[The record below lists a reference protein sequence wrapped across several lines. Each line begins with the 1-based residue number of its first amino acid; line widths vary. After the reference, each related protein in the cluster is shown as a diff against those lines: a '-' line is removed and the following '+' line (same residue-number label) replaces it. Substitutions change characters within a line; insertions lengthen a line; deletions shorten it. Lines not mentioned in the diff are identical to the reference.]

1 MGQFRERFSLVTKT
15 KNRDPDLVRKGQVL
29 ATSLSILALAVVV
42 LGLVNLIQG
51 TWQYNLSNALFLM
64 LVIAVF
70 VVNRSGYVTVAGT
83 LTVGLTAATALVV
96 LPEDTT
102 LKTTFIAMTIPVLI
116 SSFLLIPWGGIVIVI
131 LLVIGSIA
139 RGVTTGDYPA
149 LLTLVVVA
157 ILSYMFAR
165 SLDRAYRRSRH
176 DALHDSLT
184 GLPNRALF
192 LDRLRQCI
200 ERKDREQRIDAVL
213 FMDLDSFKV
222 VNDSLGH
229 TAGDELLIEVARRL
243 RSCLRSRDTA
253 ARLGG
258 DEFTILLEEIDN
270 PSDAVRVAR
279 RIAEALRAGFV
290 LGEHE
295 VFVTTSIGIA
305 VSAVAGASPD
315 DIMRDADV
323 AMYEAKG
330 EGKARYKV
338 FNEGMYARALRRLEL
353 ENELRRAIE
362 GGELRLHY
370 QPKISL
376 DNGHI
381 VGMEALARWEH
392 PERGLIPP
400 DEFIPLAEETDLI
413 HPLGTWVL
421 EEACRRAREWQI
433 LYPHAADLV
442 MSVNISAKQFQ
453 QPELVTDLKRILR
466 ETGLAPRHLQLEIT
480 ESVVTQDVS
489 LTTRVLRQLKNLDV
503 KLGIDDFGKG
513 YSSLTSLKEFP
524 LDDLKIDRSFVEDL
538 GKSAQDAAIAKL
550 VIDLAHVVGMQ
561 AVGEGVETPEQLRQL
576 QRMGCDVAQG
586 YYFYRPLSTDSATRL
601 LANRSLGSSVE
612 ARLEDTRS

>member
-1 MGQFRERFSLVTKT
+1 MRQFRNRFSVVVKT

-29 ATSLSILALAVVV
+29 ATVLSILALAVVT
-42 LGLVNLIQG
+42 LGFFNLIQG
-51 TWQYNLSNALFLM
+51 AWQYNISNAVFLM
-64 LVIAVF
+64 LVIALF
-70 VVNRSGYVTVAGT
+70 VLNRSGYVTLAGT
-83 LTVGLTAATALVV
+83 LAVALTAATALVV

-102 LKTTFIAMTIPVLI
+102 LKTTFIAMTIPILI
-116 SSFLLIPWGGIVIVI
+116 SSFLLVPWGGIVIVV
-131 LLVIGSIA
+131 LLVIGSVA

-157 ILSYMFAR
+157 VISYMFAR

-200 ERKDREQRIDAVL
+200 DRKDRETRMDAVL

-222 VNDSLGH
+222 INDSLGH
-229 TAGDELLIEVARRL
+229 KAGDELLIEVARRL
-243 RSCLRSRDTA
+243 ESCLRSRDTA

-258 DEFTILLEEIDN
+258 DEFTVLLEEIDD
-270 PSDAVRVAR
+270 PSDAVRVAQ
-279 RIAEALRAGFV
+279 RIADELRVPFV

-305 VSAVAGASPD
+305 MNATAGALPD
-315 DIMRDADV
+315 DLMRDADV
-323 AMYEAKG
+323 AMYEAKS
-330 EGKARYKV
+330 EGKARFKV
-338 FNEGMYARALRRLEL
+338 FNEDMYEKALRRLEL

-362 GGELRLHY
+362 GGELRVHY

-376 DNGHI
+376 ENGSI

-400 DEFIPLAEETDLI
+400 NEFIPLAEETDLI
-413 HPLGTWVL
+413 HPLGIQVL
-421 EEACRRAREWQI
+421 EEACGRAREWQV
-433 LYPHAADLV
+433 LYPHVSDLV

-453 QPELVTDLKRILR
+453 NPELVGDLARILR
-466 ETGLAPRHLQLEIT
+466 ASGLAPHHLQLEIT
-480 ESVVTQDVS
+480 ESVVTEDVS
-489 LTTRVLRQLKNLDV
+489 LTTRVMRQLKE
-503 KLGIDDFGKG
+503 LGVQLAIDDFGKG
-513 YSSLTSLKEFP
+513 YSSLTSLKAFP
-524 LDDLKIDRSFVEDL
+524 LDDLKIDRSFVEDV
-538 GKSAQDAAIAKL
+538 GRSAQDAAIAKL

-561 AVGEGVETPEQLRQL
+561 AVGEGVETSEQLSQL
-576 QRMGCDVAQG
+576 QNMGCDVVQG
-586 YYFYRPLSTDSATRL
+586 YYFYRPLTPDGATEL
-601 LANRSLGSSVE
+601 LTKGSSIK
-612 ARLEDTRS
+612 ARLGDKLS